1 MSRPRSGSSNKI
13 GGKINFAYTAR
24 NLKNRKVSGEI
35 LAENQTVALADLR
48 KQGLLN
54 IRLKV
59 MREPSFIIK
68 FFQRSKIK
76 YNDITIFTRQVAT
89 MQAAGIPLVNA
100 LKVIIESS
108 EKPAMTKLVAR
119 LKTEIESGGS
129 FSECLRLHPHEFDE
143 LYCNLISAGESSGNL
158 EIMLQRIATYREK
171 VESVKRKIKKAM
183 YYPIAVLSV
192 ATLVTSI
199 LLIKVVPTF
208 KSMFEGFGSHLPAFT
223 TFVLNISDNIQKY
236 GVRFVFTMVIAF
248 WAIGRLY
255 RTQPTFRNIIQRM
268 VLRLPIFGK
277 ILQKAAVA
285 RFARTLS
292 TTFAA
297 GVPLPDALLL
307 VARASGN
314 IKYHN
319 AILSIRDGV
328 SVGKRI
334 NVAMQATKTF
344 PHMVIQM
351 VAIGEETGS
360 LDAMLQKVATIYEEE
375 VDTAVD
381 GMSTLM
387 EPIIML
393 VLGVIVGGLVI
404 AMYLPIF
411 KLGSVI

>member
-1 MSRPRSGSSNKI
+1 MPKSATSGKY
-13 GGKINFAYTAR
+13 NFSYTAR
-24 NLKNRKVSGEI
+24 DLRNRKVKGEI
-35 LAENQTVALADLR
+35 LAESITVAQSELR

-54 IRLKV
+54 IKLQL
-59 MREPSFIIK
+59 MREPSFIVK
-68 FFQRSKIK
+68 FFSRSKIK
-76 YNDITIFTRQVAT
+76 SRDITIFTRQLAT
-89 MQAAGIPLVNA
+89 LQTAGIPLVNG

-108 EKPAMTKLVAR
+108 EKPAVAKLIAR
-119 LKTEIESGGS
+119 LKNELESGGS
-129 FSECLRLHPHEFDE
+129 LSECLRLHPNEFDE
-143 LYCNLISAGESSGNL
+143 LFCNLVAAGESSGNVDV
-158 EIMLQRIATYREK
+158 MLQRIAMYREK
-171 VESVKRKIKKAM
+171 TESIKRKIIKAM

-192 ATLVTSI
+192 ATIVTAI

-223 TFVLNISDNIQKY
+223 MFVLNLSNNVQHNGLKFLVTF
-236 GVRFVFTMVIAF
+236 GVLIWIFN
-248 WAIGRLY
+248 RLY
-255 RTQPTFRNIIQRM
+255 RSQATFRNAIQRM
-268 VLRLPIFGK
+268 TLRLPIFGK

-307 VARASGN
+307 VARSSGN
-314 IKYHN
+314 IKYYN
-319 AILSIRDGV
+319 AIMEIRDGV
-328 SVGKRI
+328 SMGKRI
-334 NVAMQATKTF
+334 NTSMQQTKVF

-351 VAIGEETGS
+351 VAIGEETGT
-360 LDAMLQKVATIYEEE
+360 LNAMLQKVANIYEEE
-375 VDTAVD
+375 VDLAVD

-387 EPIIML
+387 EPIIMI